1 MAVTAGVIDADYT
14 REVKVVLVNLG
25 TKKYEIYKGDKIA
38 QLIVERIA
46 SEEGIL
52 VENLETTERGT
63 RGFRSNDMELSKQ
76 VRTGADLLIKSPTQ
90 EKSSLSEP
98 SQEASLDTPRTR
110 PLQVRTSADLLTNQS
125 QKVTGRSGK
134 EGSHNQHPKM
144 AEDPLSEPSQEA
156 SQRMPRTKTIPLQVG
171 TVVDLLTKQSWGVI
185 GPPGQPKKNNR
196 PQGKIYIS
204 EITQKEFRKA

>member
-1 MAVTAGVIDADYT
+1 M
-14 REVKVVLVNLG
+14 VNLG

-134 EGSHNQHPKM
+134 EGSHNQHPKV

-156 SQRMPRTKTIPLQVG
+156 SQRMPRTITIPLQVG
-171 TVVDLLTKQSWGVI
+171 TVVDLLTKRSWGVI